1 MGWWFNGFLL
11 KGVLVYR
18 YVNDDINECICVF
31 VECMLMMSFLYKIL
45 VNGYL
50 KNWFW

>member
-1 MGWWFNGFLL
+1 MGQGVGVDDLMV
-11 KGVLVYR
+11 VLVQR
-18 YVNDDINECICVF
+18 YVNDDINDCICVF

-50 KNWFW
+50 KN